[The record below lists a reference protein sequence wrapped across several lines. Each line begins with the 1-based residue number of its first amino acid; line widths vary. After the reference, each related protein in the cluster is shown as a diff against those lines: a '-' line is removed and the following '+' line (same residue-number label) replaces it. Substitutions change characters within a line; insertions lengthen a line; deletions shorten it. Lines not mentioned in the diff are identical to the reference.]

1 MSVSLVA
8 GIVVFALGI
17 LASVALHEVGH
28 LVPAKIFGVHVSQ
41 YMVGF
46 GRTLVSRRRGDT
58 EYGLKA
64 LPLGGYVRLTGMYPP
79 ARRPARGPF
88 AGLIEAARAQA
99 LADIPDE
106 ARARAFY
113 TRRPW
118 QKLVVMA
125 GGPVMNLLLAFVL
138 IGVADVAI
146 GNPSPVL
153 SPVIASVSVCVP
165 ANTTAACAPG
175 DAASPAAKA
184 GLRAGDRIVAVD
196 GVAVSTWAQAQ
207 TRIKAATGTT
217 AVAVERAG
225 ARRTFDVTLAHITDL
240 ADDGTATSVGFLG
253 VSAQESWVTDRT
265 GVGAVTSTWWSQVS
279 GTARAIVDLPARV
292 GTAVRDAVSSRQ
304 RSPDSPSS
312 IVGAGRVSGDI
323 ASAQAPVWVRVQAF
337 IGLLASVNV
346 ALAVFNLI
354 PLLPLDGGH
363 IVGAL
368 WEWVRRG
375 LARLRDRPDPGFV
388 DVAKAIPLAYAVA
401 GLIVLSSVLLIY
413 ADVVDPVRLG

>member
-1 MSVSLVA
+1 VNLPLVV
-8 GIVVFALGI
+8 GIVVFAVGI
-17 LASVALHEVGH
+17 LVSVALHEVGH
-28 LVPAKIFGVHVSQ
+28 LVPAKLFGVHVSQ

-79 ARRPARGPF
+79 ARRRARGPF
-88 AGLIEAARAQA
+88 AAVIEAAREQA
-99 LADIPDE
+99 LADIPPE
-106 ARARAFY
+106 ARSRAFY
-113 TRRPW
+113 TREPW

-138 IGVADVAI
+138 LGVADVAI
-146 GNPSPVL
+146 GVPTPVL
-153 SPVIASVSVCVP
+153 RPVVASVSPCVP
-165 ANTTAACAPG
+165 ASTTAACTAG
-175 DAASPAAKA
+175 DQPSPAARA

-196 GVAVSTWAQAQ
+196 GRSVSTWAQAQ
-207 TRIKAATGTT
+207 GLIKAATGST
-217 AVAVERAG
+217 AITLDRAG
-225 ARRTFDVTLAHITDL
+225 VRRTVSLVLAHVSDV
-240 ADDGTATSVGFLG
+240 ADDGTRRRVGFLG
-253 VSAQESWVTDRT
+253 VSAEASWTAQRSGLGPV
-265 GVGAVTSTWWSQVS
+265 ASTWWSQVS
-279 GTARAIVDLPARV
+279 GTARAIVHLPQRV
-292 GTAVRDAVSSRQ
+292 ATAVTDAVSSRR
-304 RSPDSPSS
+304 RSADSPSS
-312 IVGAGRVSGDI
+312 IVGAGRVGGDI
-323 ASAQAPVWVRVQAF
+323 ASAQIPLWARVQLF

-375 LARLRDRPDPGFV
+375 LARARRRPDPGFV

-401 GLIVLSSVLLIY
+401 GLIVVSSALLIY
-413 ADVVDPVRLG
+413 ADVVDPVRFG